1 MGPPR
6 VLVVGAGG
14 VGGYYAGQLAGAG
27 HEVTL
32 VARGAHAEALRA
44 HGLRVRIPDRGE
56 QRHAVGVVEDPRDTG
71 VADLILVAVKS
82 YDTEQAA
89 RLLAPCAGPDTIVL
103 SLQNGPENEDVLARA
118 TGLPPLLLAV
128 TYIGSEIAEPG
139 VIAYSGAAEIVFGEP
154 DGASS
159 PRARRLSAW
168 LDGAGV
174 KHRVSS
180 RIRNVVWDKLAW
192 NAAFNAITSIT
203 RRNIRGILDDPAGHG
218 LIRDTMQET
227 LDVAH
232 GLGIDVPVRIDASIE
247 HSRRVLPDFRTSML
261 QDLERGKR
269 LEHDALNGAVVRAG
283 LRAGVATPLNAT
295 FARLLATIDP
305 HGAALRARSSS
316 ATRSGVRQPI
326 ADP

>member
-1 MGPPR
+1 MDLPR

-14 VGGYYAGQLAGAG
+14 VGGWYAGQLAGAG
-27 HEVTL
+27 CAVTL
-32 VARGAHAEALRA
+32 VARGAHGAALRER
-44 HGLRVRIPDRGE
+44 GLRVRLPDGSERT
-56 QRHAVGVVEDPRDTG
+56 HAVTVRDDPRDTG

-82 YDTEQAA
+82 HDTGQAA
-89 RLLAPCAGPDTIVL
+89 HLLAPCAGPDTIVL
-103 SLQNGPENEDVLARA
+103 SLQNGPENEDAIARE

-154 DGASS
+154 DGARS
-159 PRARRLSAW
+159 PRADRLSAW
-168 LDGAGV
+168 LTAADV
-174 KHRVSS
+174 KHRVSA

-192 NAAFNAITSIT
+192 NAAFNAITTIT
-203 RRNIRGILDDPAGHG
+203 RRSVSGILDDPAGRA

-232 GLGIDVPVRIDASIE
+232 GLGIDVPARIDASIE

-283 LRAGVATPLNAT
+283 LRAGVPTPLNGT
-295 FARLLATIDP
+295 LVRLLSVLDP
-305 HGAALRARSSS
+305 G
-316 ATRSGVRQPI
+316 
-326 ADP
+326 